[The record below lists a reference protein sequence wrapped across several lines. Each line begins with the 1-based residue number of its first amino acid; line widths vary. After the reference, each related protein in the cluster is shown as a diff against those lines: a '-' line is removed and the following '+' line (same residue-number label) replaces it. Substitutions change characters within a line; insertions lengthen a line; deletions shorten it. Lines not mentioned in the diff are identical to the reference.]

1 VFLWSSGRLKA
12 KPKKNVKRFSNS
24 SNAEVGVALLGR
36 MLGNF
41 DLATYPL
48 DGPLP
53 ALPLTESGQ
62 PSRQKRLT
70 EKLAGQEK
78 PVGATQ
84 PNGSKHP
91 RHRIDA

>member
-1 VFLWSSGRLKA
+1 MIVGQTESEAREKCETFQQFVE
-12 KPKKNVKRFSNS
+12 P
-24 SNAEVGVALLGR
+24 EVGAALLGR